1 MARTA
6 AVFATK
12 PTGKLP
18 SMINTHFFKR
28 VSARIGLQGLQL
40 PSVGNRTQSRTRR
53 LECSCAFRC
62 LYTSRAMT

>member
-1 MARTA
+1 
-6 AVFATK
+6 
-12 PTGKLP
+12 
-18 SMINTHFFKR
+18 MINTHFFKR